1 MSQAQQKSRIVFRH
15 PFGRFDVVETSG
27 TGPLGAPFCVR
38 TAVWTPERDTR
49 GVIDGTLAEP
59 LERKKDTF
67 RPPVL
72 SPRDR
77 MSQKEIV
84 MALDMYDF
92 GYRIPKIAR
101 CLGKNV
107 KAVYGCIWMRE
118 QEIETRK
125 SRPGAG
131 TPKTAKRITHL

>member
-38 TAVWTPERDTR
+38 TAVWTPERDAR
-49 GVIDGTLAEP
+49 GIFDGTQVQEQAERPMKERHVLPLAI
-59 LERKKDTF
+59 
-67 RPPVL
+67 

-84 MALDMYDF
+84 MALDMFDF

-131 TPKTAKRITHL
+131 TPKAAVK

>member
-49 GVIDGTLAEP
+49 GIFDGTQVQEQAERPMKERHVLPLAI
-59 LERKKDTF
+59 
-67 RPPVL
+67 

-84 MALDMYDF
+84 MALDMFDF

-125 SRPGAG
+125 GRPGAG
-131 TPKTAKRITHL
+131 TPKAAVK